1 MESDVPKR
9 SILGRVPL
17 SLLTLV
23 TPSVTLDCR
32 ANRSEERTMKL
43 GYDNEKVKRNIEIAK
58 EGFRTKIL
66 RQPPPPPPPRAPD
79 VKIDVEINR

>member
-1 MESDVPKR
+1 
-9 SILGRVPL
+9 
-17 SLLTLV
+17 
-23 TPSVTLDCR
+23 
-32 ANRSEERTMKL
+32 MKL

-66 RQPPPPPPPRAPD
+66 RQPPPPPPPRVPD